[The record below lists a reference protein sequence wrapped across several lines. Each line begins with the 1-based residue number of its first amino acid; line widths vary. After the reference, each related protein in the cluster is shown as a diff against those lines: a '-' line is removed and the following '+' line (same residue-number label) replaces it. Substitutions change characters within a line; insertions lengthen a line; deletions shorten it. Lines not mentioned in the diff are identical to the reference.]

1 MYKLLLLFCNKA
13 NYNYNYNNELI
24 NDFRR
29 IKMEKLEGMVSDIV
43 FKNEENGYTIAYLA
57 NENDEITIVGC
68 MPTLSV
74 GESIEVE
81 GKWVN
86 HKTYGSQFEV
96 NSFMPITPSSLEGI
110 YVYLSSGMIHGIGE
124 KMAKR
129 IVDKFGV
136 DTLDI
141 IQNTPERLTEVE
153 GIGMK
158 KVKQIQESYEENREL
173 RNIIIQLSPYGITP
187 NYCLRIY
194 KKYKEKAIDIINK
207 NPYRLAE
214 DVRGIGFKIADEIAS
229 KIGID
234 KYSPERIMQGIIYT
248 LNQSLA
254 SGHTYL
260 PKQILIEQSV
270 KILGVEPKFV
280 ENGIMDLAYN
290 QKVHLE
296 NKDGQILVYLM
307 MYYICENGVCKEIIK
322 LSQHDIK
329 DLHINIDEEIKIVE
343 KEDNISLAKNQIE
356 AVKEAINNGV
366 TIITGGPGTGKT
378 TTINT
383 IIKIFENNDQKV
395 VLCAPTGRAAKRMSE
410 TSNKEAKTIHRLLEM
425 GFGSD
430 SEELVFFKDE
440 EDPIDADVIILDE
453 ASMVD
458 IILMYNLLKAVK
470 LGTRV
475 LLVGDSDQLP
485 SVGAGNVLKDIID
498 SKVIKTVRLNEIFR
512 QARESMIVVNA
523 HKINNGEPL
532 FLNVKN
538 KDFFFLR
545 KNTNEEILNEIVG
558 LVSERLPN
566 FYKFDKLKDI
576 QVLTS
581 MRKGDLGVNNLNIEL
596 QKYLNP
602 PNKYKQEEEFA
613 KRIFRVGDKVM
624 QIRNNYTRKW
634 ETEDKSESG
643 EGIYNGDIG
652 YIFHIDKDKKTVYVL
667 FDKVKLSAYK
677 YDELD
682 ELDHSFCT
690 TIHKSQGS
698 EFPVVVIPIVWAP
711 PMLLSRNLLY
721 TAVTRAKKLVVLVGD
736 VRYLEQMIKN
746 NRINDRYSNL
756 SYKLNKFIKEGL
768 LIK

>member
-1 MYKLLLLFCNKA
+1 
-13 NYNYNYNNELI
+13 
-24 NDFRR
+24 
-29 IKMEKLEGMVSDIV
+29 MEKLQGMVSDIV
-43 FKNEENGYTIAYLA
+43 FKNEENGYTIASLA

-74 GESIEVE
+74 GESIEIE

-86 HKTYGSQFEV
+86 HKIYGSQFEV
-96 NSFMPITPSSLEGI
+96 QSFIPVTPSSLEGI

-136 DTLDI
+136 DTLNI

-194 KKYKEKAIDIINK
+194 KKYKDKSLEVINK

-214 DVRGIGFKIADEIAS
+214 EVRGIGFRIADDIAS

-234 KYSPERIMQGIIYT
+234 KYSPDRIMQGILFT
-248 LNQSLA
+248 LNQSLG

-260 PKQILIEQSV
+260 PKRILIEQSV
-270 KILGVEPKFV
+270 KILGVEPKYV
-280 ENGIMDLAYN
+280 ENGIMDLAYD
-290 QKVHLE
+290 QKIHLE
-296 NKDGQILVYLM
+296 NMNGEILIYLM
-307 MYYICENGVCKEIIK
+307 MYYICENGVCKEIVK
-322 LSQHDIK
+322 LSQHETK
-329 DLHINIDEEIKIVE
+329 DLHINIEEEIEVVE
-343 KEDNISLAKNQIE
+343 KEDKISLANNQIL
-356 AVKEAINNGV
+356 AVKESINNGV

-425 GFGSD
+425 GFATDSD
-430 SEELVFFKDE
+430 ELVFFKDE

-458 IILMYNLLKAVK
+458 IILMYNLLKAIK
-470 LGTRV
+470 LGTRL

-498 SKVIKTVRLNEIFR
+498 SNVIKTVRLNEIFR

-545 KNTNEEILNEIVG
+545 KKNNEEILNEIIG
-558 LVSERLPN
+558 LVSERLPK

-602 PNKYKQEEEFA
+602 PNKYKQEEQFA
-613 KRIFRVGDKVM
+613 KRTFRVGDKVM
-624 QIRNNYTRKW
+624 QIRNNYTKKW
-634 ETEDKSESG
+634 ETEDKSDRG

-652 YIFHIDKDKKTVYVL
+652 YIFHIDKDKKTVFVI
-667 FDKVKLSAYK
+667 FDKIKIASYK

-682 ELDHSFCT
+682 EIDHSFCT

-736 VRYLEQMIKN
+736 VKYLEQMIKN

-768 LIK
+768 ISK

>member
-1 MYKLLLLFCNKA
+1 
-13 NYNYNYNNELI
+13 
-24 NDFRR
+24 
-29 IKMEKLEGMVSDIV
+29 MEKIQGMVSDIV
-43 FKNEENGYTIAYLA
+43 FKNEENGYTIANLA
-57 NENDEITIVGC
+57 NEDDEITIVGC
-68 MPTLSV
+68 MPTLSM

-81 GKWVN
+81 GKWIN
-86 HKTYGSQFEV
+86 HKIYGSQFEV
-96 NSFMPITPSSLEGI
+96 QNFMPVTPSSLEGI

-173 RNIIIQLSPYGITP
+173 RNIIIKLSPYGITP

-194 KKYKEKAIDIINK
+194 KKYKEKSIEIINK

-214 DVRGIGFKIADEIAS
+214 EVRGIGFKIADEIAS

-234 KYSPERIMQGIIYT
+234 KYSPDRIMQGILFT

-254 SGHTYL
+254 NGHTYL
-260 PKQILIEQSV
+260 PKRVLIEQSV
-270 KILGVEPKFV
+270 KILGVESSFV
-280 ENGIMDLAYN
+280 EKGIMDLAYA

-296 NKDGQILVYLM
+296 NKNGEILVYLM

-322 LSQHDIK
+322 LSQHEIK

-343 KEDNISLAKNQIE
+343 KEDNINLAKNQIE

-425 GFGSD
+425 GFATDSD
-430 SEELVFFKDE
+430 ELIFFKDE

-470 LGTRV
+470 LGTRL

-498 SKVIKTVRLNEIFR
+498 SEVIKTVRLNEIFR

-545 KNTNEEILNEIVG
+545 KNTNEEIINEIIG
-558 LVSERLPN
+558 LVSERLPK

-576 QVLTS
+576 QVLAS

-602 PNKYKQEEEFA
+602 PEKYKQEEQFA
-613 KRIFRVGDKVM
+613 KRTFRVGDKVM
-624 QIRNNYTRKW
+624 QIRNNYTKKW
-634 ETEDKSESG
+634 ETEDKSDSG
-643 EGIYNGDIG
+643 EGI
-652 YIFHIDKDKKTVYVL
+652 
-667 FDKVKLSAYK
+667 
-677 YDELD
+677 
-682 ELDHSFCT
+682 
-690 TIHKSQGS
+690 
-698 EFPVVVIPIVWAP
+698 
-711 PMLLSRNLLY
+711 
-721 TAVTRAKKLVVLVGD
+721 
-736 VRYLEQMIKN
+736 
-746 NRINDRYSNL
+746 
-756 SYKLNKFIKEGL
+756 
-768 LIK
+768 

>member
-1 MYKLLLLFCNKA
+1 
-13 NYNYNYNNELI
+13 
-24 NDFRR
+24 
-29 IKMEKLEGMVSDIV
+29 MEKLQGMVSDIV
-43 FKNEENGYTIAYLA
+43 FKNEENGYTIASLA

-74 GESIEVE
+74 GESIEIE

-86 HKTYGSQFEV
+86 HKIYGSQFEV
-96 NSFMPITPSSLEGI
+96 QSFMPVTPSSLEGI

-141 IQNTPERLTEVE
+141 IQNAPERLTEVE
-153 GIGMK
+153 GIGTK

-194 KKYKEKAIDIINK
+194 KKYKEKSIEVINK

-214 DVRGIGFKIADEIAS
+214 EVRGIGFRIADDIAS

-234 KYSPERIMQGIIYT
+234 KYSPDRIMQGILFT
-248 LNQSLA
+248 LNQSLGN
-254 SGHTYL
+254 GHTYL
-260 PKQILIEQSV
+260 PKRILIEQSV

-296 NKDGQILVYLM
+296 NKNGEILVYLM
-307 MYYICENGVCKEIIK
+307 MYYICENGVCKEIVK
-322 LSQHDIK
+322 LSQHKTK
-329 DLHINIDEEIKIVE
+329 DLHINIEEEIRIVE
-343 KEDNISLAKNQIE
+343 KEDEISLANNQIL

-425 GFGSD
+425 GFATDSD
-430 SEELVFFKDE
+430 ELVFFKDE

-458 IILMYNLLKAVK
+458 IILMYNLLKAIK
-470 LGTRV
+470 LGTRL

-498 SKVIKTVRLNEIFR
+498 SDVIKTVRLNEIFR

-613 KRIFRVGDKVM
+613 KRTFRVGDKVM
-624 QIRNNYTRKW
+624 QIRNNYTKKW
-634 ETEDKSESG
+634 ETEDKSDSG

-652 YIFHIDKDKKTVYVL
+652 YIFHIDKDKKTVFVI
-667 FDKVKLSAYK
+667 FDKVKIASYK

-736 VRYLEQMIKN
+736 VKYLEQMIKN

-768 LIK
+768 LSR

>member
-1 MYKLLLLFCNKA
+1 
-13 NYNYNYNNELI
+13 
-24 NDFRR
+24 
-29 IKMEKLEGMVSDIV
+29 MEKIQGMVSDIV
-43 FKNEENGYTIAYLA
+43 FKNEENGYTIANLA
-57 NENDEITIVGC
+57 NEDDEITIVGC
-68 MPTLSV
+68 MPTLSM

-81 GKWVN
+81 GKWIN
-86 HKTYGSQFEV
+86 HKIYGSQFEV
-96 NSFMPITPSSLEGI
+96 QSFTTVTPSSLEGI

-173 RNIIIQLSPYGITP
+173 RNIIIKLSPYGITP

-194 KKYKEKAIDIINK
+194 KKYKEKSIEIINK

-214 DVRGIGFKIADEIAS
+214 EVRGIGFKIADEIAS

-234 KYSPERIMQGIIYT
+234 KYSPDRIMQGILFT

-254 SGHTYL
+254 NGHTYL
-260 PKQILIEQSV
+260 PKRVLIEQSV
-270 KILGVEPKFV
+270 KILGVESSFV
-280 ENGIMDLAYN
+280 EKGIMDLAYA

-296 NKDGQILVYLM
+296 NKNGEILVYLM

-322 LSQHDIK
+322 LSQHEIK

-343 KEDNISLAKNQIE
+343 KEDNINLAKNQIE

-425 GFGSD
+425 GFATDSD
-430 SEELVFFKDE
+430 ELIFFKDE

-470 LGTRV
+470 LGTRL

-498 SKVIKTVRLNEIFR
+498 SEVIKTVRLNEIFR

-545 KNTNEEILNEIVG
+545 KNTNEEIINEIIG
-558 LVSERLPN
+558 LVSERLPK

-576 QVLTS
+576 QVLAS

-602 PNKYKQEEEFA
+602 PEKYKQEEQFA
-613 KRIFRVGDKVM
+613 KRTFRVGDKVM
-624 QIRNNYTRKW
+624 QIRNNYTKKW
-634 ETEDKSESG
+634 ETEDKSDSG

-667 FDKVKLSAYK
+667 FDKVKLASYK

-756 SYKLNKFIKEGL
+756 SYKLNRFIKEGL
-768 LIK
+768 LSK

>member
-1 MYKLLLLFCNKA
+1 
-13 NYNYNYNNELI
+13 
-24 NDFRR
+24 
-29 IKMEKLEGMVSDIV
+29 MEKLEGMVSDIV

-296 NKDGQILVYLM
+296 NKDGKILVYLM

-395 VLCAPTGRAAKRMSE
+395 VLCAPTGRAAKRMSGA
-410 TSNKEAKTIHRLLEM
+410 SNKEAKTIHRLLEM

>member
-1 MYKLLLLFCNKA
+1 
-13 NYNYNYNNELI
+13 
-24 NDFRR
+24 
-29 IKMEKLEGMVSDIV
+29 MEKLEGMVSDIV

-57 NENDEITIVGC
+57 NENDDITIVGC

-96 NSFMPITPSSLEGI
+96 KSFIPVTPSSLEGI

-129 IVDKFGV
+129 IVNKFGV
-136 DTLDI
+136 DTLDV

-187 NYCLRIY
+187 NYCLKIY
-194 KKYKEKAIDIINK
+194 KKYKEKAIEIINK

-214 DVRGIGFKIADEIAS
+214 DVRGIGFKIADEIAC

-234 KYSPERIMQGIIYT
+234 KYSPDRIMQGIIYT

-260 PKQILIEQSV
+260 PLKILVEESR
-270 KILGVEPKFV
+270 KILGVEPNLI

-296 NKDGQILVYLM
+296 NKNGEILVYLM

-322 LSQHDIK
+322 LSQHEIK

-343 KEDNISLAKNQIE
+343 KEDNINLAKNQIE
-356 AVKEAINNGV
+356 AVKEAVNNGV

-425 GFGSD
+425 GITTD
-430 SEELVFFKDE
+430 SEELVFFKNDE
-440 EDPIDADVIILDE
+440 HPIDADVIILDE

-458 IILMYNLLKAVK
+458 IILMYSLLKAVK
-470 LGTRV
+470 LGTRL

-498 SKVIKTVRLNEIFR
+498 SEVIKTVRLNEIFR
-512 QARESMIVVNA
+512 QAQESMIVVNA

-538 KDFFFLR
+538 KDFFFIR
-545 KNTNEEILNEIVG
+545 KNTHEDILNEIVG
-558 LVSERLPN
+558 LVSERLPK
-566 FYKFDKLKDI
+566 FYNVDKLKDI
-576 QVLTS
+576 QLLTS
-581 MRKGDLGVNNLNIEL
+581 MRKGDLGVTNLNIEL

-613 KRIFRVGDKVM
+613 KRTFRVGDKVM
-624 QIRNNYTRKW
+624 QIKNNYTKKW
-634 ETEDKSESG
+634 ETEDKSDSG

-652 YIFHIDKDKKTVYVL
+652 YIYHIDKDKKTVYVL
-667 FDKVKLSAYK
+667 FDKIKLVSYK

-698 EFPVVVIPIVWAP
+698 EFPVVVIPVVWAP

-721 TAVTRAKKLVVLVGD
+721 TAVTRAKKLVVLVGE
-736 VRYLEQMIKN
+736 VKYLEQMIKN
-746 NRINDRYSNL
+746 NRTNDRYSNL

-768 LIK
+768 LTK

>member
-1 MYKLLLLFCNKA
+1 
-13 NYNYNYNNELI
+13 
-24 NDFRR
+24 
-29 IKMEKLEGMVSDIV
+29 MEKIQGMVSDIV
-43 FKNEENGYTIAYLA
+43 FKNEENGYTIANLA

-74 GESIEVE
+74 GESIEIE

-86 HKTYGSQFEV
+86 HKIYGSQFEV
-96 NSFMPITPSSLEGI
+96 QSFIPITPSSLEGI

-136 DTLDI
+136 DTLDV
-141 IQNTPERLTEVE
+141 IQNNPERLTEVE
-153 GIGMK
+153 GIGIK

-187 NYCLRIY
+187 NYCLKIY
-194 KKYKEKAIDIINK
+194 KKYKEKSIEIINK

-214 DVRGIGFKIADEIAS
+214 DIRGIGFRIADDIAA

-234 KYSPERIMQGIIYT
+234 KYSPDRIMQGILFT

-254 SGHTYL
+254 NGHTYL
-260 PKQILIEQSV
+260 PKKILIEQSV

-280 ENGIMDLAYN
+280 ENGIMDLAYT

-296 NKDGQILVYLM
+296 NKNGEILVYLM
-307 MYYICENGVCKEIIK
+307 MYYICENGVCKEIVK
-322 LSQHDIK
+322 LSQHEIK
-329 DLHINIDEEIKIVE
+329 DLHIDIDEEIKRVE
-343 KEDNISLAKNQIE
+343 KEENIQLANNQVL
-356 AVKEAINNGV
+356 AVKEAINSGV

-425 GFGSD
+425 GFATDSD
-430 SEELVFFKDE
+430 ELVFFKDE

-470 LGTRV
+470 LGSRL

-498 SKVIKTVRLNEIFR
+498 SNVIKTVRLNEIFR
-512 QARESMIVVNA
+512 QAQESMIVVNA

-545 KNTNEEILNEIVG
+545 KNTNEEIINEIIG
-558 LVSERLPN
+558 LVSERLPK
-566 FYKFDKLKDI
+566 FYNFDKLKDI
-576 QVLTS
+576 QVLTT

-602 PNKYKQEEEFA
+602 SNKYKQEEEFA
-613 KRIFRVGDKVM
+613 KRTFRVGDKVM
-624 QIRNNYTRKW
+624 QIKNNYTKKW
-634 ETEDKSESG
+634 ETEDKSDSG

-667 FDKVKLSAYK
+667 FDNVKIASYK

-721 TAVTRAKKLVVLVGD
+721 TAVTRAKKLVVLVGE
-736 VRYLEQMIKN
+736 VKYLEYMIKN

-756 SYKLNKFIKEGL
+756 SYKLNKFIEEGL
-768 LIK
+768 LSK

>member
-1 MYKLLLLFCNKA
+1 
-13 NYNYNYNNELI
+13 
-24 NDFRR
+24 
-29 IKMEKLEGMVSDIV
+29 MEKLQGMVSDIV
-43 FKNEENGYTIAYLA
+43 FKNEENGYTIASLA

-81 GKWVN
+81 GKWIN
-86 HKTYGSQFEV
+86 HKIYGSQFEV
-96 NSFMPITPSSLEGI
+96 QSFMPVTPSSLEGI

-129 IVDKFGV
+129 IIDKFGV
-136 DTLDI
+136 DTLNI

-158 KVKQIQESYEENREL
+158 KVKQIQEIYEENREL

-194 KKYKEKAIDIINK
+194 KKYKDKSLEVINK

-214 DVRGIGFKIADEIAS
+214 EVRGIGFRIADDIAS

-234 KYSPERIMQGIIYT
+234 KYSPDRIMQGILFT
-248 LNQSLA
+248 LNQSLG

-260 PKQILIEQSV
+260 PKRVLIEQSV
-270 KILGVEPKFV
+270 KILGVEPTFV
-280 ENGIMDLAYN
+280 ENGIIDLAYN
-290 QKVHLE
+290 QKLHLE
-296 NKDGQILVYLM
+296 NRDGEILVYLM
-307 MYYICENGVCKEIIK
+307 MYYICENGVCKEIVK
-322 LSQHDIK
+322 LSQHETK

-343 KEDNISLAKNQIE
+343 KEDEISLANNQIL

-425 GFGSD
+425 GFSTDGD
-430 SEELVFFKDE
+430 ELTFFKDE
-440 EDPIDADVIILDE
+440 EDPIEADVIILDE

-458 IILMYNLLKAVK
+458 IILMYNLLKAIK
-470 LGTRV
+470 LGTRL

-498 SKVIKTVRLNEIFR
+498 SGVIKTVRLDEIFR

-545 KNTNEEILNEIVG
+545 KNTNEEILNEIIG
-558 LVSERLPN
+558 LVSERLPK
-566 FYKFDKLKDI
+566 FYNFDKLKDI

-581 MRKGDLGVNNLNIEL
+581 MRKGDLGVTNLNIEL

-613 KRIFRVGDKVM
+613 KRTFRVGDKVM
-624 QIRNNYTRKW
+624 QIRNNYTKKW
-634 ETEDKSESG
+634 ETEDKSDNG

-652 YIFHIDKDKKTVYVL
+652 YIFHIDKDKKTVFVL
-667 FDKVKLSAYK
+667 FDKVKIASYK

-736 VRYLEQMIKN
+736 VKYLEQMIKN

-768 LIK
+768 LSR

>member
-1 MYKLLLLFCNKA
+1 
-13 NYNYNYNNELI
+13 
-24 NDFRR
+24 
-29 IKMEKLEGMVSDIV
+29 MEKLEGMVSDIV

-129 IVDKFGV
+129 IVDKFVV

>member
-1 MYKLLLLFCNKA
+1 
-13 NYNYNYNNELI
+13 
-24 NDFRR
+24 
-29 IKMEKLEGMVSDIV
+29 MEKLQGMVSDIV
-43 FKNEENGYTIAYLA
+43 FKNEENGYTIASLA

-74 GESIEVE
+74 GESIEIE

-86 HKTYGSQFEV
+86 HKIYGSQFEV
-96 NSFMPITPSSLEGI
+96 QSFIPVTPSSLEGI

-194 KKYKEKAIDIINK
+194 KKYKDKSLEVINK

-214 DVRGIGFKIADEIAS
+214 EVRGIGFRIADDIAS

-234 KYSPERIMQGIIYT
+234 KYSPDRIMQGILFT
-248 LNQSLA
+248 LNQSLG

-260 PKQILIEQSV
+260 PKRILIEQSV
-270 KILGVEPKFV
+270 KILGVEPKYV
-280 ENGIMDLAYN
+280 ENGIMDLAYD
-290 QKVHLE
+290 QKIHLE
-296 NKDGQILVYLM
+296 NMNGEILIYLM
-307 MYYICENGVCKEIIK
+307 MYYICENGVCKEIVK
-322 LSQHDIK
+322 LSQHETK
-329 DLHINIDEEIKIVE
+329 DLHINIEEEIKVVE
-343 KEDNISLAKNQIE
+343 KEDEISLANNQIL
-356 AVKEAINNGV
+356 AVKESINNGV

-425 GFGSD
+425 GFATDSD
-430 SEELVFFKDE
+430 ELVFFKDE

-458 IILMYNLLKAVK
+458 IILMYNLLKAIK
-470 LGTRV
+470 LGTRL

-498 SKVIKTVRLNEIFR
+498 SNVIKTVRLNEIFR

-545 KNTNEEILNEIVG
+545 KNNNEEILNEIIG
-558 LVSERLPN
+558 LVSERLPK

-602 PNKYKQEEEFA
+602 PNKYKQEEQFA
-613 KRIFRVGDKVM
+613 KRTFRVGDKVM
-624 QIRNNYTRKW
+624 QIRNNYTKKW
-634 ETEDKSESG
+634 ETEDKSDRG

-652 YIFHIDKDKKTVYVL
+652 YIFHIDKDKKTVFVI
-667 FDKVKLSAYK
+667 FDKIKIASYK

-682 ELDHSFCT
+682 EIDHSFCT

-721 TAVTRAKKLVVLVGD
+721 TAVTRAKKIVVLVGD
-736 VRYLEQMIKN
+736 VKYLEQMIKN

-768 LIK
+768 ISK

>member
-1 MYKLLLLFCNKA
+1 
-13 NYNYNYNNELI
+13 
-24 NDFRR
+24 
-29 IKMEKLEGMVSDIV
+29 MEKLEGMVSDIV

-634 ETEDKSESG
+634 ETEDKSESV

-667 FDKVKLSAYK
+667 FDKIKLSAYK

>member
-1 MYKLLLLFCNKA
+1 
-13 NYNYNYNNELI
+13 
-24 NDFRR
+24 
-29 IKMEKLEGMVSDIV
+29 MEKIQGMVSDIV
-43 FKNEENGYTIAYLA
+43 FKNEENGYTIANLA
-57 NENDEITIVGC
+57 NEDDEITIVGC
-68 MPTLSV
+68 MPTLSM

-81 GKWVN
+81 GKWIN
-86 HKTYGSQFEV
+86 HKIYGSQFEV
-96 NSFMPITPSSLEGI
+96 QNFMPVTPSSLEGI

-173 RNIIIQLSPYGITP
+173 RNIIIKLSPYGITP

-194 KKYKEKAIDIINK
+194 KKYKEKSIEIINK

-214 DVRGIGFKIADEIAS
+214 EVRGIGFKIADEIAS

-234 KYSPERIMQGIIYT
+234 KYSPDRIMQGILFT

-254 SGHTYL
+254 NGHTYL
-260 PKQILIEQSV
+260 PKRVLIEQSV
-270 KILGVEPKFV
+270 KILGVESSFV
-280 ENGIMDLAYN
+280 EKGIMDLAYA

-296 NKDGQILVYLM
+296 NKNGEILVYLM

-322 LSQHDIK
+322 LSQYEIK
-329 DLHINIDEEIKIVE
+329 DLHINIDKEIKIVE
-343 KEDNISLAKNQIE
+343 KEDNINLAKNQIE

-425 GFGSD
+425 GFATDSD
-430 SEELVFFKDE
+430 ELIFFKDE

-470 LGTRV
+470 LGTRL

-498 SKVIKTVRLNEIFR
+498 SGVIKTVRLNEIFR

-545 KNTNEEILNEIVG
+545 KNTNEEIINEIIG
-558 LVSERLPN
+558 LVSERLPK

-576 QVLTS
+576 QVLAS

-602 PNKYKQEEEFA
+602 PEKYKQEEQFA
-613 KRIFRVGDKVM
+613 KRTFRVGDKVM
-624 QIRNNYTRKW
+624 QIRNNYTKKW
-634 ETEDKSESG
+634 ETEDKSDSG

-667 FDKVKLSAYK
+667 FDKVKLASYK

-756 SYKLNKFIKEGL
+756 SYKLNRFIKEGL
-768 LIK
+768 LSK